1 VETLANNPNFIQAGF
16 HIGRFIT
23 TVVDTEADRLNTEA
37 LWTEL
42 ESTSTRINVFD
53 KLEQDLKFDVYS
65 PQKSS
70 TSRKVPCSSNLC
82 EFQSACRS
90 ASNSCPYSIE
100 YLSDNTS
107 SSGVLVEDVL
117 YMITESAQPK
127 IVAVPITF
135 GYVLCDILQ
144 SYVISTC

>member
-1 VETLANNPNFIQAGF
+1 VF
-16 HIGRFIT
+16 H
-23 TVVDTEADRLNTEA
+23 
-37 LWTEL
+37 
-42 ESTSTRINVFD
+42 

-82 EFQSACRS
+82 EFQSACGS
-90 ASNSCPYSIE
+90 ASNTCPYSIE

-127 IVAVPITF
+127 IVTVPISF
-135 GYVLCDILQ
+135 GYVLYDILQ
-144 SYVISTC
+144 SYAISAC